1 MVDHEGFNK
10 NVIKSSNDLQTPL
23 LLQSDNGIEHA
34 NETASVS
41 ASVSSSIKDLASAI
55 QCTPIT
61 NDSSADLKD
70 TLAGLAGN
78 MIEWY
83 DFSVFGYFADII
95 GDVMFPPQE
104 GNAAIIESFIV
115 FGSAF
120 LMRPLGALLF
130 GYIGDKY
137 GAKRALEI
145 SLFMMAIPTFAMG
158 CLPTY
163 DQIGWGSV
171 VLLSVMRL
179 LQGISV
185 GGQLTSSFVFTLEKR
200 DQKEWG
206 IYGSIVMIS
215 CAVGSLIG
223 SILGYTLRSTLSDDQ
238 LETFG
243 WRIPFLL
250 GIFLCI
256 PGYYLKYHS
265 KETLAS
271 SSSEEDKVNPI
282 EEAFKSPE
290 NRRSV
295 LAVALVTTLHTGSF
309 YLTFIWMPIFM
320 EDLIDP
326 PQKQAFLITTLVILL
341 SLILFKP
348 IPGMLSDKY
357 GTRKKV
363 MTPGAIGIAILGPL
377 TIYVA
382 STRNTAATF
391 FVHLLLGMS
400 LAFYAAPLPAWLLES
415 FPDHRTRL
423 TCVSVGYN
431 LATSTIGGFSPLI
444 ATLMCDNIG
453 LLSPGILYVIYA
465 IISMFGLHCVAAK
478 INSNTGD
485 DRITSSQSNA
495 QLSALL

>member
-1 MVDHEGFNK
+1 MINYEHEEFNEDDK
-10 NVIKSSNDLQTPL
+10 TSNNDLQTPFL
-23 LLQSDNGIEHA
+23 LNSDMDLSYGTISI
-34 NETASVS
+34 TASS
-41 ASVSSSIKDLASAI
+41 LKALASAI
-55 QCTPIT
+55 QCTHIT
-61 NDSSADLKD
+61 NDSNAQLKD

-83 DFSVFGYFADII
+83 DFSVFGYFADVI
-95 GDVMFPPQE
+95 GDVMFPPQK

-120 LMRPLGALLF
+120 LIRPLGALLF

-145 SLFMMAIPTFAMG
+145 SLFLMAIPTFAMG

-163 DQIGWGSV
+163 DQIGWGSAL
-171 VLLSVMRL
+171 LLSVMRL

-185 GGQLTSSFVFTLEKR
+185 GGQLTSSFVFTLER
-200 DQKEWG
+200 REQKEWG
-206 IYGSIVMIS
+206 FYGSIVMIS
-215 CAVGSLIG
+215 CAVGTLAGSL
-223 SILGYTLRSTLSDDQ
+223 LGYTLRSTLTDDQ

-250 GIFLCI
+250 GILLCI

-265 KETLAS
+265 DETLAAS
-271 SSSEEDKVNPI
+271 SSGEDEVNPI

-295 LAVALVTTLHTGSF
+295 IAVALVTLLHTGSF

-326 PQKQAFLITTLVILL
+326 PQKQAFLITTLVILI

-348 IPGMLSDKY
+348 IPGILSDKY

-382 STRNTAATF
+382 STRNTIATF
-391 FVHLLLGMS
+391 FVHTFLGIS

-415 FPDHRTRL
+415 FPDHKTRL

-431 LATSTIGGFSPLI
+431 LATSTIGGFSPLL
-444 ATLMCDNIG
+444 ATLMVDYVG
-453 LLSPGILYVIYA
+453 LLSPGILYVTYA
-465 IISMFGLHCVAAK
+465 IVSMFGLHFVASK
-478 INSNTGD
+478 INRNTVD
-485 DRITSSQSNA
+485 DRDISSQSNA
-495 QLSALL
+495 QLNALL